1 MELHQHAAHIQGIK
15 IYAYIERDL
24 KVLQICAA
32 YKPAFVYGGPT
43 MSVSMLSEQLIR
55 AGVTVEVYATTANGQ
70 SELPVTPG
78 KTIIVDDVPV
88 RYFKRITKDHSHFSP
103 ALLKKV
109 WQNGADFDLIHI
121 HAWWNLVSLF
131 SCLMALIRN
140 IPVLVSPRGTL
151 SNYSFQNKNIS
162 IKKIIHNLL
171 GEPMLNKC
179 HFHVT
184 SAHEQKAIIELI
196 KPKSITVLPN
206 FVKLPGINSA
216 LKNKAAACF
225 KLLFLSRIEEKKG
238 LDLLI
243 AALPAITGSY
253 SLTIAGDGNKDYID
267 HLKQMATGCSVSDK
281 INWVG
286 FQHENKFEILKD
298 HDLFVLP
305 SHDENFGNVVI
316 ESLSTGTPVLISEQV
331 GLADYV
337 KENNMGWICQTK
349 PGSIA
354 DAINKI
360 MANGADD
367 LLLIRRTA
375 PDIIY
380 HDFDENNL
388 VNKYIDM
395 YHQIIKR

>member
-1 MELHQHAAHIQGIK
+1 
-15 IYAYIERDL
+15 
-24 KVLQICAA
+24 
-32 YKPAFVYGGPT
+32 

-55 AGVTVEVYATTANGQ
+55 GGVTVKVFATTANGR
-70 SELPVTPG
+70 SELPVKPG

-88 RYFKRITKDHSHFSP
+88 TYFKRITKDHSHFSP

-109 WQNGADFDLIHI
+109 WQEAADYDLIHI

-131 SCLMALIRN
+131 SCLIALMRN

-162 IKKIIHNLL
+162 IKKTIHNLL
-171 GEPMLNKC
+171 GGPMLNKC

-196 KPKSITVLPN
+196 KPKSITTLPN

-216 LKNKAAACF
+216 LKNNSAACF

-267 HLKQMATGCSVSDK
+267 HLKQTATDYNVSDK

-316 ESLSTGTPVLISEQV
+316 ESLSTGTPVLISEHV

-337 KENNMGWICQTK
+337 KENNLGWICQTN
-349 PGSIA
+349 PASIA
-354 DAINKI
+354 DAINQI

-367 LLLIRRTA
+367 LQLINRTA
-375 PDIIY
+375 PGIIY